1 MIIFIKS
8 TNDQDG
14 NPRRAWIELD
24 DNGAKKNVFEQGY
37 MGFNA
42 VPERIREQ
50 AKRCIEIRVSVR
62 EYKEL
67 TLSLIHI

>member
-8 TNDQDG
+8 TNDVNG

-24 DNGAKKNVFEQGY
+24 ENGIKKNVFNEGY
-37 MGFNA
+37 MGYNA
-42 VPERIREQ
+42 VPKRIREQ
-50 AKRCIEIRVSVR
+50 AKSCIQIRVSIK

-67 TLSLIHI
+67 IK

>member
-42 VPERIREQ
+42 VPERIREK
-50 AKRCIEIRVSVR
+50 AKDCLEIRVSIK

-67 TLSLIHI
+67 TK

>member
-8 TNDQDG
+8 TNDVNG

-24 DNGAKKNVFEQGY
+24 ENGAKKNVFEIGY

-50 AKRCIEIRVSVR
+50 AKRCIEIRVSIK

-67 TLSLIHI
+67 TK

>member
-24 DNGAKKNVFEQGY
+24 DNGAKKKVFEQGY

-42 VPERIREQ
+42 VPERIRKQ
-50 AKRCIEIRVSVR
+50 AKDCLEIRVSIK

-67 TLSLIHI
+67 IK

>member
-8 TNDQDG
+8 TNDNDG

-24 DNGAKKNVFEQGY
+24 ENGAKKNVFEIGY

-50 AKRCIEIRVSVR
+50 AKRCIEIRVSIK

-67 TLSLIHI
+67 TR

>member
-1 MIIFIKS
+1 MIIFIKT
-8 TNDQDG
+8 TNDNDG

-24 DNGAKKNVFEQGY
+24 ENGAKKNVFYEGY
-37 MGFNA
+37 MGYNA

-50 AKRCIEIRVSVR
+50 AKRCIEIRVSIK

-67 TLSLIHI
+67 TK

>member
-8 TNDQDG
+8 TNDING

-24 DNGAKKNVFEQGY
+24 ENGAKKNVFEEGY
-37 MGFNA
+37 TGYKA

-50 AKRCIEIRVSVR
+50 AKRCLEIRVSIK

-67 TLSLIHI
+67 TK

>member
-1 MIIFIKS
+1 MIIFIKT
-8 TNDQDG
+8 TNDDNG

-37 MGFNA
+37 KGFNA

-50 AKRCIEIRVSVR
+50 AKRCIEIRVSVK

-67 TLSLIHI
+67 TK

>member
-8 TNDQDG
+8 THDQNG
-14 NPRRAWIELD
+14 NPRRAWIELN
-24 DNGAKKNVFEQGY
+24 DNGGKKNVFEEGY

-50 AKRCIEIRVSVR
+50 AKRCLEIRVSIK

-67 TLSLIHI
+67 VK